1 MPSYTPQKKA
11 PYTVPNGKYKIDVV
25 FAENKTSPKSGNEY
39 IKMHCR
45 VKLEDGEDGP
55 LIYDNM
61 TFTEK
66 SAHYTTEKLESM
78 GIAVVFGEHLDVEPE
93 KVAGKEAIVT
103 IYLDDEDGY
112 MKIKKWHKKN
122 DLANP
127 TTSKPTNTAAKQKDA
142 DADSDDIP
150 F

>member
-1 MPSYTPQKKA
+1 MPSYTPQKTT

-39 IKMHCR
+39 IKMKCQ

-55 LIYDNM
+55 VIFDNLM
-61 TFTEK
+61 FTEK
-66 SAHYTTEKLESM
+66 SAPYTTEKLKSM

-93 KVAGKEAIVT
+93 NVVGKEAIVT

-112 MKIKKWHKKN
+112 MKIKKWHEKN

-127 TTSKPTNTAAKQKDA
+127 TTSNPTNTAAKQKDA
-142 DADSDDIP
+142 AEDNIP